1 MSLDGLTFQV
11 GALTVTVH
19 HGRVPEGA
27 GFWDANWLDVTAEV
41 DLPGQA
47 WVRATGPFLMTSE
60 LALFLTELRRMNETL
75 TGTAELQPLELNL
88 RVHLGCGSTGQLLTE
103 IALTPD
109 HPTQTH
115 TFELELDQTYL
126 PGIIR
131 QLDTILERFPVRG
144 RPD

>member
-1 MSLDGLTFQV
+1 MTFQV
-11 GALTVTVH
+11 GPLTVTVH
-19 HGRVPEGA
+19 QGQVPDGTD
-27 GFWDANWLDVTAEV
+27 FWESNWLEVAAEV

-60 LALFLTELRRMNETL
+60 LAVFLTELRRMNETL
-75 TGTAELQPLELNL
+75 TGTADLHPLEPNL
-88 RVHLGCGSTGQLLTE
+88 RVHLECGPTGQILTE
-103 IALTPD
+103 IELTPD

-115 TFELELDQTYL
+115 TFELQLDQTYL

-131 QLDTILERFPVRG
+131 QLETILERFSVRG

>member
-11 GALTVTVH
+11 GPLTVTVH
-19 HGRVPEGA
+19 QGQVPDGA
-27 GFWDANWLDVTAEV
+27 DFWDANWLDVAAEI

-47 WVRATGPFLMTSE
+47 WVRAAGPFLMTSD
-60 LALFLTELRRMNETL
+60 LAAFLTELRRMNETL
-75 TGTAELQPLELNL
+75 TGTAKLQPLEPNL
-88 RVHLGCGSTGQLLTE
+88 RVHLDCGPTGQVRTQIE
-103 IALTPD
+103 LTPD
-109 HPTQTH
+109 HINQMH
-115 TFELELDQTYL
+115 TFQLELDQTYL